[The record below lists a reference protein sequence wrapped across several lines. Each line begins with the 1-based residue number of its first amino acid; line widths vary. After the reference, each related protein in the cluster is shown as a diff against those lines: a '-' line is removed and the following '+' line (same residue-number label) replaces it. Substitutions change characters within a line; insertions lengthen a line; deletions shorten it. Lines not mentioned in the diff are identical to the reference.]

1 MLDVAFYG
9 VRGSTPCS
17 SDATMRYGGNTSC
30 VVLRTDDA
38 DPIVLDLGTGLRYF
52 GQTQP
57 LDGSFVGSALVS
69 HLHWDHIQGLPFF
82 VPILRA
88 GATLDVY
95 APVQDDGMSVADAF
109 ERFMTPPFFPVT
121 IADLPGRVRF
131 HDCGEGAFTIGNA
144 KVMCREIPHVGT
156 TNGYRVDIG
165 GVSVAYLSD
174 HQQPYDG
181 SFGITDGALELCADV
196 DLLIHDAQYTTD
208 EFPRKHNWGHCTIDY
223 ALWVAKE
230 AGAKR
235 LALYHHDPMRDDESL
250 DDVARCSRLA
260 GERMGIEVF
269 AACEQQHLV
278 I

>member
-1 MLDVAFYG
+1 
-9 VRGSTPCS
+9 
-17 SDATMRYGGNTSC
+17 MRYGGNTSC
-30 VVLRTDDA
+30 VVLRAGDA
-38 DPIVLDLGTGLRYF
+38 EPIVLDLGTGLRYF

-95 APVQDDGMSVADAF
+95 APVQEDGLSVHDAF
-109 ERFMTPPFFPVT
+109 ERFMTPPYFPVT
-121 IADLPGRVRF
+121 ISELPGRVRF
-131 HDCGEGAFTIGNA
+131 HDCGEGTFSIGNA

-156 TNGYRVDIG
+156 TNGYRVELG
-165 GVSVAYLSD
+165 GASVAYLSD

-181 SFGITDGALELCADV
+181 SFGISDGALELCADV

-208 EFPRKHNWGHCTIDY
+208 EFPRKYNWGHCTIDY

-230 AGAKR
+230 SGAKR

-269 AACEQQHLV
+269 AAHEQQHLV